1 MKLVG
6 RAGLHKKGS
15 PFKIAKYILKELLN
29 WEKMGK
35 FVFKSY
41 SRASIS
47 PKLAL
52 IKYCDRQFRCWLVMN
67 LFWVL
72 ISYFPYHMIY
82 LFWQFIFNAFELQKD

>member
-6 RAGLHKKGS
+6 HKKGS
-15 PFKIAKYILKELLN
+15 SFKIAKYILKELLN
-29 WEKMGK
+29 WEKM

-82 LFWQFIFNAFELQKD
+82 LYEQFIFNAFELQKD